1 MPRPIA
7 EVDSI
12 SSSCDRERRGQA
24 WAWWRGLCG
33 GSARATMR
41 GSTRGRSTARPT
53 TQYLAARTRNAAGDA
68 LDEAPDVSGVVCV
81 PESPPMLGQLPLWS
95 RGAGVPGAGVAGVV
109 GVVGSACAGTVV
121 EGVSCA
127 EALNG
132 FRTVSANDALAMPN
146 AVMPVV
152 TTFLIRCTLSLV
164 VDSHRHHAP
173 RHIRQA

>member
-1 MPRPIA
+1 MVARTLGGPPA
-7 EVDSI
+7 PP
-12 SSSCDRERRGQA
+12 
-24 WAWWRGLCG
+24 CG
-33 GSARATMR
+33 DLLEGGVPPDQR
-41 GSTRGRSTARPT
+41 
-53 TQYLAARTRNAAGDA
+53 QYLAARTRNAAAEA
-68 LDEAPDVSGVVCV
+68 LDDVPDVSGVVCV
-81 PESPPMLGQLPLWS
+81 PESLPMLGQLPLWS

-109 GVVGSACAGTVV
+109 GVVGSVCAGTVV

-164 VDSHRHHAP
+164 VDSHGHHAL
-173 RHIRQA
+173 RRIRRA